1 MSTWEERLV
10 ALGLALPATPVPN
23 GQYRPVVVWNDVAYV
38 AGQVCRTAD
47 GVIPGPVHDAT
58 DPATI
63 ERAAQACVLRALA
76 ALDAEV
82 GLDRVARI
90 IFLRGFVFAEAG
102 FRHHPRVL
110 DPASALLAAIFGPMG
125 EHARSAVGVAGL
137 PDGGLLE
144 IEMVNKPISG
154 PSSSTLGG

>member
-1 MSTWEERLV
+1 MSTWEERLF

-38 AGQVCRTAD
+38 AGQVCRTTD
-47 GVIPGPVHDAT
+47 GVIPGPVGDAT

-63 ERAAQACVLRALA
+63 ERAAQACVLRALT

-110 DPASALLAAIFGPMG
+110 DPASALLVAIFGPLG

-137 PDGGLLE
+137 PDDGLLE
-144 IEMVNKPISG
+144 IEMVAALLPRSAKSM
-154 PSSSTLGG
+154 

>member
-1 MSTWEERLV
+1 MSTWEERLF

-23 GQYRPVVVWNDVAYV
+23 GQYCPVVVWNDVAYV

-47 GVIPGPVHDAT
+47 GVIPGPVDDAT

-63 ERAAQACVLRALA
+63 ERAGQACVLRALA

-110 DPASALLAAIFGPMG
+110 DPASALLAAIFGSLG
-125 EHARSAVGVAGL
+125 EHARSAVGVASL
-137 PDGGLLE
+137 PDDGLLE
-144 IEMVNKPISG
+144 IEMVAALLPRSAKSM
-154 PSSSTLGG
+154 

>member
-1 MSTWEERLV
+1 MSTWEERLF

-23 GQYRPVVVWNDVAYV
+23 GQYRPVVVWNDVAHV
-38 AGQVCRTAD
+38 AGQVSRMAD
-47 GVIPGPVHDAT
+47 GVITGPVDDAT

-76 ALDAEV
+76 ALAAEV
-82 GLDRVARI
+82 GLDRVTRI

-110 DPASALLAAIFGPMG
+110 DPASALLVAIFGPLG
-125 EHARSAVGVAGL
+125 EHARSAVAVAGL
-137 PDGGLLE
+137 PDDGLLE
-144 IEMVNKPISG
+144 IEMVAALS
-154 PSSSTLGG
+154 PSSAKSM